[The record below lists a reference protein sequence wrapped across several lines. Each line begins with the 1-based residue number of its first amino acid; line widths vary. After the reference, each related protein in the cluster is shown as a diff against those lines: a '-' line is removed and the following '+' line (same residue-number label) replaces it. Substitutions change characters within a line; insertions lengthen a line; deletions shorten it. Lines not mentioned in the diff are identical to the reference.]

1 MARQGKETG
10 SKARITK
17 RAIDD
22 LRVRAKSEGRTL
34 YLRDEEVTGFGALC
48 TKAGCVLLFRGIP
61 AWRARHDTEADDHRK
76 AWRAYARPSEAE
88 GEGRAGQDGPSG

>member
-22 LRVRAKSEGRTL
+22 LRSRAKSDGRTL
-34 YLRDEEVTGFGALC
+34 YLWDEELTGFGA
-48 TKAGCVLLFRGIP
+48 AQHQGGRMFLFRGVSARRP
-61 AWRARHDTEADDHRK
+61 WNDAKAHDHRQAWRLD
-76 AWRAYARPSEAE
+76 P
-88 GEGRAGQDGPSG
+88 G